1 MICIMKLSLTIVRK
15 TKITFLLSKTVLFFF
30 LKKSLYFLILGK
42 VVFMSPQNSI
52 ASAFCFAE
60 ADTKKEIC

>member
-1 MICIMKLSLTIVRK
+1 MDNTGNDLHHEIKFNNCKK
-15 TKITFLLSKTVLFFF
+15 NKNNFFM
-30 LKKSLYFLILGK
+30 KKSLYFLILGK